1 MVITTNGSI
10 CTQLYKQPKFD
21 EYMTHK
27 IFLRGRGT
35 ITTMMSIF
43 FSDREAKI
51 S

>member
-27 IFLRGRGT
+27 ISPAWKRHNNNYDVDILL
-35 ITTMMSIF
+35 
-43 FSDREAKI
+43 
-51 S
+51 